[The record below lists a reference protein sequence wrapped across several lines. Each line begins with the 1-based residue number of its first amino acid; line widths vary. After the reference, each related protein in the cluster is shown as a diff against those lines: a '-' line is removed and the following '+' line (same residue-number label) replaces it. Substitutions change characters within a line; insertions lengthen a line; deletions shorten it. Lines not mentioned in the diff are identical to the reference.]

1 MASSITPERS
11 LSGNWTP
18 EAEERVRERLE
29 RLLARHA
36 PTSTLVEEFWG
47 HQFDAGLAWV
57 NFPVGHGGLS
67 VAPGLQAIVN
77 DGLSDAGASRLNVA
91 RNVIGHGMGAPT
103 VLAHGTDQQMNQW
116 LRPMFTAEE
125 IWCQLFSE
133 PGAGSDVAGLATR
146 AIRDGD
152 EWIVNGQKVWTT
164 LAHTSRWGMLV
175 ARTDPDL
182 PKHQGLTYF
191 IVDMEQDGVEVR
203 PLRQITGEAEFNEV
217 YFTDARIPDSYR
229 LGAVGDGW
237 RVALT
242 TLMNERVAIGSTRLP
257 RGGGAIAETTA
268 VWTEKGLTDPYL
280 RDEMM
285 KLWCE
290 AEVLR
295 LTGIRAGQART
306 LGTPGPEGST
316 AKLHWADL
324 NKRISSFTIDL
335 MGAEG
340 MLLPEGYAYVSPEK
354 AGSGRL
360 TRQKTFLRAR
370 ANSIEG
376 GTSEIMKN
384 ILGERVLGL
393 PGEPRVD
400 KEAPW
405 KEVPR

>member
-1 MASSITPERS
+1 
-11 LSGNWTP
+11 
-18 EAEERVRERLE
+18 
-29 RLLARHA
+29 
-36 PTSTLVEEFWG
+36 
-47 HQFDAGLAWV
+47 
-57 NFPVGHGGLS
+57 
-67 VAPGLQAIVN
+67 
-77 DGLSDAGASRLNVA
+77 
-91 RNVIGHGMGAPT
+91 MGAPT
-103 VLAHGTDQQMNQW
+103 VVAHGTVEQMERW

-125 IWCQLFSE
+125 VWCQLFSE

-146 AIRDGD
+146 AVKDGD

-191 IVDMEQDGVEVR
+191 IVDMKQPGVEVR

-229 LGAVGDGW
+229 LGSVGDGW

-242 TLMNERVAIGSTRLP
+242 TLMNERVAIGSTQLP

-268 VWTEKGLTDPYL
+268 VWIEKGLTDPYL

-290 AEVLR
+290 AEALR
-295 LTGIRAGQART
+295 LTGMRANQARA

-316 AKLHWADL
+316 SKLHWADL
-324 NKRISSFTIDL
+324 NKRISAFTVDL

-340 MLLPEGYAYVSPEK
+340 MLLPEGYPFVTPEE
-354 AGSGRL
+354 AGAGRL
-360 TRQKTFLRAR
+360 TRQKSFLRAR

-400 KEAPW
+400 KDVPW
-405 KEVPR
+405 KTVPR

>member
-1 MASSITPERS
+1 MSVSATSNPV
-11 LSGNWTP
+11 SGSWTQQD
-18 EAEERVRERLE
+18 EDVVREALD
-29 RLLARHA
+29 RLLAQHPPA
-36 PTSTLVEEFWG
+36 STPDEQFWG
-47 HQFDAGLAWV
+47 HQFDTGLAWV
-57 NFPVGHGGLS
+57 NFPVGHGGLG
-67 VAPGLQAIVN
+67 VPPGLQRVVDAR
-77 DGLSDAGASRLNVA
+77 LSEANAPRSNVA

-103 VLAHGTDQQMNQW
+103 VVAHGSEQQMTQW

-125 IWCQLFSE
+125 VWCQLFSE

-146 AIRDGD
+146 AVRDGD

-175 ARTDPDL
+175 ARTDADL

-191 IVDMEQDGVEVR
+191 IVDMKQAGVEVR

-242 TLMNERVAIGSTRLP
+242 TLMNERVAIGSTQLP

-268 VWTEKGLTDPYL
+268 VWIDKELTDPFL
-280 RDEMM
+280 KDEMM

-295 LTGIRAGQART
+295 LTGMRASQARAM
-306 LGTPGPEGST
+306 GTPGPEGST
-316 AKLHWADL
+316 SKLHWADL
-324 NKRISSFTIDL
+324 NKRISSFTVGL

-340 MLLPEGYAYVSPEK
+340 MLLPEGYPYVTPEE
-354 AGSGRL
+354 AGTARL
-360 TRQKTFLRAR
+360 TRQKSFLRAR

-400 KEAPW
+400 KDVPW